1 MRYKY
6 DTIERSLN
14 YSEQFNFK
22 GKVINSVTKTPI
34 SGARIITPSPLRTD
48 IKFHSLQYAGSNNK
62 NDSYTKTDGSFTA
75 KGAVGQVITFTHPDY
90 FPASFKYKGKYNN
103 TIELTPLLVKKI
115 LPRPILL
122 NLNSKVLDAVSNI
135 PLEGVYIRILQRV
148 PLSGTLT
155 NSVGVY
161 KLDAYSNEKLE
172 FSHKD
177 YKTITIDAATLAANQ
192 LVRLQLKTARIDET
206 LVTDPYIKTEQLD
219 EVIVT
224 ANSKKINYKMIG
236 FGLLG
241 LIILKKIFSK
251 KTKKVKL

>member
-1 MRYKY
+1 M
-6 DTIERSLN
+6 ERSLH
-14 YSEQFNFK
+14 YSERFNFK

-34 SGARIITPSPLRTD
+34 SGARIITPLSLITGK
-48 IKFHSLQYAGSNNK
+48 KFHSLQYAGSNNK

-75 KGAVGQVITFTHPDY
+75 KGAVGQVITFTHPNY
-90 FPASFKYKGKYNN
+90 FPARFKYKGKYNN
-103 TIELTPLLVKKI
+103 TIELTPL
-115 LPRPILL
+115 
-122 NLNSKVLDAVSNI
+122 
-135 PLEGVYIRILQRV
+135 
-148 PLSGTLT
+148 
-155 NSVGVY
+155 
-161 KLDAYSNEKLE
+161 
-172 FSHKD
+172 
-177 YKTITIDAATLAANQ
+177 
-192 LVRLQLKTARIDET
+192 TARIDET

>member
-6 DTIERSLN
+6 NTIERSLN

-34 SGARIITPSPLRTD
+34 SGARIITPSPIRTD
-48 IKFHSLQYAGSNNK
+48 KKFHSLHYAGSNSK

-90 FPASFKYKGKYNN
+90 FPARFKYKGKYNN
-103 TIELTPLLVKKI
+103 TIELTPL
-115 LPRPILL
+115 
-122 NLNSKVLDAVSNI
+122 
-135 PLEGVYIRILQRV
+135 
-148 PLSGTLT
+148 
-155 NSVGVY
+155 
-161 KLDAYSNEKLE
+161 
-172 FSHKD
+172 
-177 YKTITIDAATLAANQ
+177 
-192 LVRLQLKTARIDET
+192 TARIDET